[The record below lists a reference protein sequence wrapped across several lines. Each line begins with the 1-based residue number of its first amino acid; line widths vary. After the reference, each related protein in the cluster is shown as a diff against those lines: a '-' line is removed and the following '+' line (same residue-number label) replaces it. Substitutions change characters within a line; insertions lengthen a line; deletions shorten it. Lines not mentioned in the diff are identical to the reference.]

1 MKAVGLYKYLDIS
14 DPNSLVDLEAP
25 KPEPKPRDIL
35 VKIKAISINPI
46 DAKVRAPKEGEENP
60 AKILGWDA
68 SGIVEAVGSEVNLFK
83 KGDEVFY
90 AGDLTRQ
97 GSNAQYQVVDERIVG
112 KKPKSL
118 SFEQAAAL
126 PLTSITAYESLFD
139 RLKIDFNGADIGKSI
154 LIIGGAGGVGS
165 IAIQLAKLA
174 GLTVIASASREQT
187 IDWVKSLGA
196 DEVVNH
202 RQKMKPQIEAL
213 GHELAGVSG
222 KRPMGAT
229 ATREYV
235 DYIALFNDTD
245 SHWLD
250 VADMIKPQGHIVSI
264 VANNEP
270 LNMLAIR
277 SKSISFSWELMFTRA
292 MFETDDM
299 IEQHNLLNKV
309 AGLIDEGKIQ
319 TTLDKVLSPFN
330 AKTMRQAHA
339 LIETGTAKGK
349 IVIGGF

>member
-1 MKAVGLYKYLDIS
+1 MKAVGLYKYLPID
-14 DPNSLVDLEAP
+14 DENSLVDLEVP

-35 VKIKAISINPI
+35 VKIEAISINPI
-46 DAKVRAPKEGEENP
+46 DAKIRAPKEGEENP

-68 SGIVEAVGSEVNLFK
+68 SGIVEAVGSEVSLFK

-97 GSNAQYQVVDERIVG
+97 GSNAQYQIVDERIVG

-139 RLKIDFNGADIGKSI
+139 RLKIDFNGADSGKTI

-174 GLTVIASASREQT
+174 GLKVIASASREQT
-187 IDWVKSLGA
+187 IDWVKNLGA

-202 RQKMKPQIEAL
+202 RQKMKAQIEAL
-213 GHELAGVSG
+213 KH
-222 KRPMGAT
+222 
-229 ATREYV
+229 EYV

-250 VADMIKPQGHIVSI
+250 VAEMIKPQGHIVSI

-270 LNMLAIR
+270 LDMLAIR

-299 IEQHNLLNKV
+299 IEQHNLLNKI
-309 AGLIDEGKIQ
+309 ASLIDEGKIQ

-339 LIETGTAKGK
+339 LIEAGTAKGK
-349 IVIGGF
+349 IVISGLTGIEHTLIREKT